1 MMNTSFNQFYLVNTY
16 GAFGSVGRKR
26 YELIVE
32 GTDEETITHNTRWK
46 EYEFIAKP
54 GNIHRKLP
62 IIAPYQPRID
72 WQIWFAAM
80 QTPEQNPWMLT
91 FIKKL
96 LDNDKVTLS
105 LIKENPFPDKPPKY
119 IRVEHY
125 IYNFVKPGN
134 IAVWERERIGTWLSP
149 MSKEDIHN

>member
-1 MMNTSFNQFYLVNTY
+1 
-16 GAFGSVGRKR
+16 
-26 YELIVE
+26 
-32 GTDEETITHNTRWK
+32 
-46 EYEFIAKP
+46 
-54 GNIHRKLP
+54 
-62 IIAPYQPRID
+62 
-72 WQIWFAAM
+72 M